1 MNVVELRNFL
11 VLVDIIIYLVL
22 KELIKIINN
31 KNNKMNTKD
40 DHVTYLKGHFFYTNT
55 SLKQ

>member
-40 DHVTYLKGHFFYTNT
+40 DHVTY
-55 SLKQ
+55 